1 MIPITPTLVFAVS
14 FNFDPWTLV
23 WTGLMVVAVMVGVLV
38 ISLTNRWRKRADAVS
53 LSSSDQLT
61 QYRLLYE
68 AGTLSK
74 EEYERVRTLLTARLR
89 SELQMPPTAPEA
101 AQLPSDPPAR
111 EKPGADAPGSPDS

>member
-23 WTGLMVVAVMVGVLV
+23 WTGLMVVVVMVGVLV
-38 ISLTNRWRKRADAVS
+38 ISLTNRWRKRADATA

-74 EEYERVRTLLTARLR
+74 EEYDRVRTLLTARLR
-89 SELQMPPTAPEA
+89 SELQMRPPASE
-101 AQLPSDPPAR
+101 DPPLPAHPPAE